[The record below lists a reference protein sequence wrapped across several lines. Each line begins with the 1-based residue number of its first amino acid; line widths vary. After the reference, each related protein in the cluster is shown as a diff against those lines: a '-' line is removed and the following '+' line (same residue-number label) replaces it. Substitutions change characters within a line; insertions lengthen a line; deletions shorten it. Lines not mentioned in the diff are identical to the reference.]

1 MTAALPTVAAGAGA
15 CDGDQRAY
23 PPAVLDRSRGVAC
36 LLACA
41 LAIFAACS
49 GGSSTLDS
57 KEVEG
62 TIRAQLRKDF
72 AGVPLGATKCPDDV
86 KKKTGKQVTCTAT
99 VGNEPVPIRVTVTDR
114 DPGFR
119 ILREVA
125 VLDVAKVQEFVQT
138 QYDQQVGVQVTAACA
153 PGKTVLVAKPQT
165 TIPCTV
171 TDTQGTTDT
180 VQVLVSD
187 TSGNIKIA
195 TI

>member
-1 MTAALPTVAAGAGA
+1 
-15 CDGDQRAY
+15 
-23 PPAVLDRSRGVAC
+23 VLARSCGVAC
-36 LLACA
+36 VLVCTV
-41 LAIFAACS
+41 AIFAACS

-57 KEVEG
+57 KAVEG
-62 TIRAQLRKDF
+62 AIRAQLRKDF
-72 AGVPLGATKCPDDV
+72 AGAPVGAAKCPDDV
-86 KKKTGKQVTCTAT
+86 KKKIGKQVACTAA
-99 VGNEPVPIRVTVTDR
+99 VGNEPVPIEVTVTDR

-125 VLDVAKVQEFVQT
+125 VLDVAKVQDFVQT

-165 TIPCTV
+165 MIPCTV
-171 TDTQGTTDT
+171 TDSQGTTDT

-187 TSGNIKIA
+187 TSGTIKIP